1 MDINILLKRKE
12 IVNDVLSNCN
22 VIGRALRK
30 NPETEETAGEIMTP
44 DDEVTKPIVARSL
57 TEAFGI
63 VKSICQAYLIY
74 GRYEDDNR
82 LEKIDE
88 SNTYEENVKSTNAI
102 TDCKYRMLTGI
113 PYTITIISDADIK
126 VMDDEGTILARG
138 SNLRFAYTPVRTDEY
153 IKLQSTEISDVK
165 VSYLWG
171 DFGQYKLL
179 LRMPERFNP
188 GVTETIKSFAHKLM
202 VDYVMGQV
210 LKDQYPEK
218 AKQYYQ
224 DYAADMEGLRKSL
237 IPRLAYG
244 RPYAADWS

>member
-12 IVNDVLSNCN
+12 IVNDILSNCN
-22 VIGRALRK
+22 IIGRALRK

-44 DDEVTKPIVARSL
+44 DDEITKPIVARSL
-57 TEAFGI
+57 TEAFGT
-63 VKSICQAYLIY
+63 VKTICQQYLVY

-88 SNTYEENVKSTNAI
+88 RNVYEEDVKSTSA
-102 TDCKYRMLTGI
+102 TTSCKYRMLTGI
-113 PYTITIISDADIK
+113 PYTITIMSDADIK
-126 VMDDEGTILARG
+126 VTNDEGTMLARG
-138 SNLRFAYTPVRTDEY
+138 TKLKFDYTPVRTDEY
-153 IKLQSTEISDVK
+153 LKLQSTEISDVT
-165 VSYLWG
+165 VTYTWG

-188 GVTETIKSFAHKLM
+188 SVTETIKSFAHKLM
-202 VDYVMGQV
+202 VDYVMSQI
-210 LKDQYPEK
+210 LKDQYNEK
-218 AKQYYQ
+218 SKEYYQYYI
-224 DYAADMEGLRKSL
+224 DDMEGLRKSL

>member
-12 IVNDVLSNCN
+12 IVNDILSNCN
-22 VIGRALRK
+22 IIGRALRK

-44 DDEVTKPIVARSL
+44 DDEITKPIVARSL
-57 TEAFGI
+57 TEAFGT
-63 VKSICQAYLIY
+63 VKTICQQYLVY

-88 SNTYEENVKSTNAI
+88 RNVYEEDVKSTSA
-102 TDCKYRMLTGI
+102 TTSCKYRMLTGI

-126 VMDDEGTILARG
+126 VTNDEDTMLARG
-138 SNLRFAYTPVRTDEY
+138 TKLKFEYTPVRTDEY
-153 IKLQSTEISDVK
+153 LKVQSTETSDVT
-165 VSYLWG
+165 VVYTWG

-179 LRMPERFNP
+179 MRMPERFNP
-188 GVTETIKSFAHKLM
+188 SVTETIKSFAHKLM
-202 VDYVMGQV
+202 VDYVMSQI
-210 LKDQYPEK
+210 LKDQYNEK
-218 AKQYYQ
+218 SKEYYQYYI
-224 DYAADMEGLRKSL
+224 DDMEGLRKSL